1 MFRMIATGLVGLA
14 IVAASATAMAQAPAP
29 ATKGAPDAAAAPIQG
44 FAAMPGAKDVLG
56 TVTSRGQ
63 TNNITKADLVS
74 FLSRYPAP
82 PADERELAYNQAM
95 EVIAGAHLFQHY
107 LMSQRIQVPESK
119 VEVEVENARAQ
130 LKKQGQDLE
139 TILQQNGSTIQEMRK
154 EITDRLRMDE
164 FMQAKSTDAAL
175 RRFLNENRDKFSGT
189 QVRASHIL
197 LKLEPNA
204 TSEQKEKVKKKL
216 EELRK
221 EIIDG
226 KITFAAAANK
236 YSEDPA
242 NASGSGGDL
251 DYFRNDGTFVE
262 EFADAAFKLKKGE
275 VSGPVETLLGYHL
288 IFVTDRIEGKFPDF
302 EANKPYLTQAFRA
315 ELQKEI
321 VNEERKSAKVEIKPM
336 PRDLYPANEQPAA
349 GAAAPAA
356 SATTPAKP

>member
-1 MFRMIATGLVGLA
+1 MFRMIATGLAGLA
-14 IVAASATAMAQAPAP
+14 MAMAGASATAMAQAPA
-29 ATKGAPDAAAAPIQG
+29 TKGAPEAAAAPNQG

-74 FLSRYPAP
+74 FLSRYPVP

-95 EVIAGAHLFQHY
+95 EMIAGAHLFQHY
-107 LMSQRIQVPESK
+107 LMSQRIQVPDSK
-119 VEVEVENARAQ
+119 VDAEVENARAQ
-130 LKKQGQDLE
+130 LKKQGQDLD
-139 TILQQNGSTIQEMRK
+139 TILQQNGSSEKEMRK
-154 EITDRLRMDE
+154 EIADRVRMDE
-164 FMQAKSTDAAL
+164 FMQAKATDAAL

-197 LKLEPNA
+197 LKLEPTA
-204 TSEQKEKVKKKL
+204 SREQKEKVKKKI
-216 EELRK
+216 EEIRK

-226 KITFAAAANK
+226 KIPFAAAANK

-251 DYFRNDGTFVE
+251 DYFRNDGSFVE
-262 EFADAAFKLKKGE
+262 EFTDAAFKLKKGE
-275 VSGPVETLLGYHL
+275 ISGPVKTPLGYHL

-302 EANKPYLTQAFRA
+302 EANKAYLTQAFRA

-321 VNEERKSAKVEIKPM
+321 VNEERKSAKIEIKPM
-336 PRDLYPANEQPAA
+336 PRDLYPATEQPAA
-349 GAAAPAA
+349 GAAAPATA
-356 SATTPAKP
+356 PAKP